1 MCEEGANLWR
11 GSFPRPGGLGRAA
24 EASWGRAS
32 VTQKSVGDHM
42 SASGRPSQGAQ
53 EGEASDVV
61 SMMVEVGKMGK
72 GQTCRDI

>member
-11 GSFPRPGGLGRAA
+11 GRLPRPGGLGGAGK
-24 EASWGRAS
+24 ASWRRAS
-32 VTQKSVGDHM
+32 VTQKSVGDRM

-53 EGEASDVV
+53 EGEDSDVV

-72 GQTCRDI
+72 GQRCRDI